1 VSQSPTPE
9 PTPSAEPSFGAP
21 PQVGNPYAPSAAGP
35 VSYEHPDAGALRV
48 LVILE
53 FIWGGLTLLA
63 SCFSFFYIGLGIVF
77 VAGAGGSA
85 NGPAEMF
92 GPLFIV
98 IGSVSLLLI
107 VGTSVLAFLSAS
119 FISNRK
125 NRVFCIVVSAFHCL
139 GFPFG
144 TALGIFGLIMLLKPS
159 VKDLFEGRWK
169 PPTPFMGSVPPRA
182 PQA

>member
-1 VSQSPTPE
+1 MSQSPTPE
-9 PTPSAEPSFGAP
+9 PMPPNEPSFGAP
-21 PQVGNPYAPSAAGP
+21 PPTGTPSLPYASGP

-77 VAGAGGSA
+77 VSGAGGPS
-85 NGPAEMF
+85 GPADVF

-98 IGSVSLLLI
+98 IGSISLLLI

-125 NRVFCIVVSAFHCL
+125 NRVFCIAVSAFHCL

-182 PQA
+182 PSA